1 MNRKIRVLLVDDDSL
16 LRKLIADQLSR
27 AEFEATPVASGREAL
42 DTLREADYDVVLLD
56 IMMPDLSGLD
66 GLQPR
71 GRIAVVL
78 HLFYAELWDEMR
90 EAIEHISLPFDL
102 FVSLVKGASSQMR
115 ETVLEAFPHAY
126 VFDFQDRGR
135 DIGAF
140 LVFLES
146 GVLFKYALVCK
157 LHTKRSPHRADGDAW
172 RRTLIAGVLGSSAL
186 VERIVAA
193 FDADPALG
201 MVVAEGQIYDG
212 PEQWRSN
219 EARLAQ

>member
-1 MNRKIRVLLVDDDSL
+1 MVRNPRWRIATLIECGRV
-16 LRKLIADQLSR
+16 RRR
-27 AEFEATPVASGREAL
+27 AASGTSRCGVGQPLEP
-42 DTLREADYDVVLLD
+42 
-56 IMMPDLSGLD
+56 PDLSELD

-146 GVLFKYALVCK
+146 GVLFK
-157 LHTKRSPHRADGDAW
+157 
-172 RRTLIAGVLGSSAL
+172 
-186 VERIVAA
+186 
-193 FDADPALG
+193 
-201 MVVAEGQIYDG
+201 
-212 PEQWRSN
+212 
-219 EARLAQ
+219 